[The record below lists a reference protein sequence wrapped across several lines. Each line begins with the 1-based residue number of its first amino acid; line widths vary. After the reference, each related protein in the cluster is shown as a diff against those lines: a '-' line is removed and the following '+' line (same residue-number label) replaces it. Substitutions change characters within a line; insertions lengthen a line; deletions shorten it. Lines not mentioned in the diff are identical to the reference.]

1 MCPEQGI
8 SSIVKALGLFHANR
22 EDSDQ
27 AGQPDLSL
35 HCLQR
40 VRSAVDQWLSA

>member
-1 MCPEQGI
+1 MQTEKTKI
-8 SSIVKALGLFHANR
+8 KLFHANR

-35 HCLQR
+35 HCLQTF
-40 VRSAVDQWLSA
+40 VKQ